1 MQNTPL
7 RNKSEMLAAAAQL
20 LHENC
25 YYNAVAH
32 AAYYSCYQIMKHIW
46 IYSMNRTQGELD
58 SQTSQSKM
66 GSHEYLLN
74 EVVKFIS
81 VSQKRNSQVDVRSLR
96 NEIPQLKKLRVDAD
110 YSDTTFDISKSSKTI
125 NMSSALLTILKRY

>member
-1 MQNTPL
+1 
-7 RNKSEMLAAAAQL
+7 
-20 LHENC
+20 
-25 YYNAVAH
+25 
-32 AAYYSCYQIMKHIW
+32 
-46 IYSMNRTQGELD
+46 MNRTEGELD

-81 VSQKRNSQVDVRSLR
+81 VSQKRNSQVDARSLR